1 MLPFVRTEYANPSSV
16 HRFGQQVRHR
26 VEEARTQVAGLI
38 NADPKEIIFTSG
50 GTESINL
57 AIRGT
62 LAAEPGKRHVVT
74 SAVEHS
80 AVHRL
85 ATQLAREGCQVDQI
99 GVDRDGRLD
108 IAELEDKVDADTAL
122 ISVMHANNET
132 GVLFDVRRVCE
143 IAGRHGVRV
152 HLDAV
157 QSVGRVPVDVAEL
170 PVHLLSLSAHKM
182 HGPKGAGA
190 LYVRKRTRLVPLTV
204 GGRQERDLRPGT
216 ENVPAIIGFG
226 VAAEEA
232 AIMSPEIIESIRRL
246 RDRFEA
252 RLREAI
258 PIACVIGADANRV
271 GNTSNIGFE
280 RLESEAILLLLSER
294 GIYASAGSACSSG
307 SLEPSHVLKAM
318 GIDPA
323 IAHGAI
329 RFSLSRF
336 TTPAEID
343 ETVDALAEVIE
354 RLSAT
359 MTGRS

>member
-1 MLPFVRTEYANPSSV
+1 MHTEYANPSSV

-26 VEEARTQVAGLI
+26 VEGARSQVAGLI
-38 NADPKEIIFTSG
+38 NADPKEVIFTSG

-62 LAAEPGKRHVVT
+62 LATEPSKRHVVT

-80 AVHRL
+80 AIHRL
-85 ATQLAREGCQVDQI
+85 AAQLVREGCQVDEI

-108 IAELEDKVDADTAL
+108 IAELEDKVTADTAL

-132 GVLFDVRRVCE
+132 GVLFDVQRVCE
-143 IAGRHGVRV
+143 TAGRHGVRL

-157 QSVGRVPVDVAEL
+157 QAVGRVPVDVAEL

-190 LYVRKRTRLVPLTV
+190 LYVRKRTRLVPLTI

-216 ENVPAIIGFG
+216 ENVPAIVGFG

-232 AIMSPEIIESIRRL
+232 AGAWPETIESIRQL
-246 RDRFEA
+246 RDRFE
-252 RLREAI
+252 RLVVEKI
-258 PIACVIGADANRV
+258 PLGHVIGADTDRV

-280 RLESEAILLLLSER
+280 RLQSEAILLLLSER
-294 GIYASAGSACSSG
+294 GICASAGSACSSG

-318 GIDPA
+318 GVDPV
-323 IAHGAI
+323 IAHGAV

-336 TTPAEID
+336 TTPADID
-343 ETVDALAEVIE
+343 ETVDALADVVE

-359 MTGRS
+359 ITGRS